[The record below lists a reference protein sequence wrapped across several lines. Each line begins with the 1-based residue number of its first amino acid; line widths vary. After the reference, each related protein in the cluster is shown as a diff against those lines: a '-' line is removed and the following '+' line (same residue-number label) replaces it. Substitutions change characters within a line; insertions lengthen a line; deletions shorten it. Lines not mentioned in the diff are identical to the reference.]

1 MGYSFPQPLMIMIV
15 NNKGQILCETFLE
28 VAGPQKMPSP
38 QVRSS
43 SWYYYIFFEALWSLD
58 WDRED
63 GD

>member
-1 MGYSFPQPLMIMIV
+1 VGYSYPQPLMIMIV
-15 NNKGQILCETFLE
+15 NKWQILGETFLE
-28 VAGPQKMPSP
+28 VVGPQKTPST

-43 SWYYYIFFEALWSLD
+43 SGYYYIFFEALWSLD